1 MATGDG
7 NSYHHIVK
15 KHEHKLTDPT
25 YTEVYRQIFWARYV
39 DWLLTTPLLL
49 LDLSFLAGLNGA
61 DIIVAVV
68 ADMIMI
74 ITGLFAAFGQ
84 EKGQKWGWYIM
95 AWVAYLVVIYQVA
108 VGGRRNVATKGT
120 ATARFFAMI
129 GGFTLILWTLY
140 PVVWAVGDGA
150 RKLSVDQ
157 EIIGYAVLDVLAK
170 VVFGFWLLLTH
181 ARSATAVNIEGW
193 WSHGLNSEGALR
205 LDDDEGA

>member
-1 MATGDG
+1 
-7 NSYHHIVK
+7 
-15 KHEHKLTDPT
+15 
-25 YTEVYRQIFWARYV
+25 
-39 DWLLTTPLLL
+39 
-49 LDLSFLAGLNGA
+49 
-61 DIIVAVV
+61 
-68 ADMIMI
+68 
-74 ITGLFAAFGQ
+74 
-84 EKGQKWGWYIM
+84 
-95 AWVAYLVVIYQVA
+95 
-108 VGGRRNVATKGT
+108 
-120 ATARFFAMI
+120 
-129 GGFTLILWTLY
+129 LILWTLY